1 MTPSKKVKQLKKDN
15 EKHVIYRVKFKL
27 YSLLQLPNMIQ
38 HRRLSGTQ
46 PMGRGF
52 FSNEVFD
59 ALYNNANPH
68 PHKKVFITWLAVFFL
83 EGHLFSEI

>member
-27 YSLLQLPNMIQ
+27 YSLLQLPKMIQ

-52 FSNEVFD
+52 FQ
-59 ALYNNANPH
+59 
-68 PHKKVFITWLAVFFL
+68 
-83 EGHLFSEI
+83 

>member
-52 FSNEVFD
+52 FPMKY
-59 ALYNNANPH
+59 LMHCITMQTPT
-68 PHKKVFITWLAVFFL
+68 PTKKCL
-83 EGHLFSEI
+83 